1 MILKVHSLSLE
12 YFVLEHIPGQECPNY
27 KIFTNGSK
35 ITAALAVFINDTNI
49 VGLFISNG
57 IFTAEL
63 PVLLAINTTL
73 SYKMLNQI
81 VYSVLR
87 LCKQQ
92 PA

>member
-1 MILKVHSLSLE
+1 MVLKVHVLSLE
-12 YFVLEHIPGQECPNY
+12 YFVLEHTPDQECPYY

-35 ITAALAVFINDTNI
+35 ITAALAVIINDTNI
-49 VGLFISNG
+49 VSLFINNG

-63 PVLLAINTTL
+63 PVLLAI
-73 SYKMLNQI
+73 MLNQI